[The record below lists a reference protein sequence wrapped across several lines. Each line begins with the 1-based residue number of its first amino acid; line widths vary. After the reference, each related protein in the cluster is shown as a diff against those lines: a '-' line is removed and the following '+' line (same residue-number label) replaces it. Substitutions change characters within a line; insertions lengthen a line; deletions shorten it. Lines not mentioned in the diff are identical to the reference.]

1 MRLQQLQ
8 AQLDELD
15 AAVAA
20 QLQADPALQAQAAL
34 LTAIPGVGTLTAAKV
49 LAVLAGKAFE
59 DGRQLVAYAGLNPAH
74 HQSGTPRG
82 TTTLSK
88 VGNAFLRK
96 ALFMPAAVAR
106 RYCPALRTW
115 AETLASRGL
124 KPLQVR
130 GAVMRKLLLA
140 AFAVLKH
147 CTPFDP
153 TKLCLA
159 KTP

>member
-1 MRLQQLQ
+1 M
-8 AQLDELD
+8 
-15 AAVAA
+15 
-20 QLQADPALQAQAAL
+20 
-34 LTAIPGVGTLTAAKV
+34 
-49 LAVLAGKAFE
+49 
-59 DGRQLVAYAGLNPAH
+59 NPAH
-74 HQSGTPRG
+74 HQSGTHRG

-115 AETLASRGL
+115 AEQLASRGL
-124 KPLQVR
+124 RPLQVR

-147 CTPFDP
+147 RTPFDP
-153 TKLCLA
+153 TKLCPA